1 VASELRSLLDSIQ
14 LATTARRQRIGLAS
28 LQTYQIC
35 QQMARDENNAALAV
49 HVKEMRRLISV
60 LRSAIIPSKRNP
72 RNRKSEIGNQ
82 GKVKTMNEHETI
94 DGAALLHAVQ
104 NLQAAIEAAFT
115 PEERAAA
122 LAAGGG
128 TDSAA
133 TVVYAADQRDVALED
148 FALDGAMESLHAMS
162 AQIQAVIQ
170 QKMDAAY
177 EKALE
182 IYYVTEKLAREP
194 EHAHM
199 REEVEK
205 MRRAHVAQYGREIP
219 ERE

>member
-1 VASELRSLLDSIQ
+1 
-14 LATTARRQRIGLAS
+14 
-28 LQTYQIC
+28 
-35 QQMARDENNAALAV
+35 M
-49 HVKEMRRLISV
+49 
-60 LRSAIIPSKRNP
+60 
-72 RNRKSEIGNQ
+72 
-82 GKVKTMNEHETI
+82 TMNEHETI
-94 DGAALLHAVQ
+94 DAAALLHAVQ
-104 NLQAAIEAAFT
+104 NLQAALDAAFT
-115 PEERAAA
+115 PQERAAA
-122 LAAGGG
+122 LAAGG
-128 TDSAA
+128 TDVDSAA
-133 TVVYAADQRDVALED
+133 TVMYAADQRDVALDD
-148 FALDGAMESLHAMS
+148 FALEGAVESLQAMS